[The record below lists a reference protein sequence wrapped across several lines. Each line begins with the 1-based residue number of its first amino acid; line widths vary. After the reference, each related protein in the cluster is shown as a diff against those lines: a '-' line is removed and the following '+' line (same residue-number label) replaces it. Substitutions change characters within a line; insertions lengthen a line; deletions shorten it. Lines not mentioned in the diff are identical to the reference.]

1 MERTYFVYIVASR
14 KRGTVYTGVT
24 NDLVRR
30 THEHRE
36 GLVPGFTKQHSC
48 KRLVWF
54 ETHED
59 IEAAILREKQVK
71 GWRRVW
77 KDELIEASNPDW
89 RDLWWEIIARS
100 REGAVVH
107 GAASTLGV
115 IPAKAGPSW
124 DAATTSGGAWGH
136 LRMGPGSRPG

>member
-30 THEHRE
+30 TQEHRE
-36 GLVPGFTKQHSC
+36 GLVPGFTKQHNC

-59 IEAAILREKQVK
+59 IEVAIQREKQVK
-71 GWRRVW
+71 RWRRPW

-89 RDLWWEIIARS
+89 RDLWWEIIGRQ
-100 REGAVVH
+100 
-107 GAASTLGV
+107 
-115 IPAKAGPSW
+115 P
-124 DAATTSGGAWGH
+124 
-136 LRMGPGSRPG
+136 